1 MSHHHFLI
9 PGAVSF
15 EDYWV
20 GSALKGDT
28 GPSAL
33 APAPREDHI
42 HGSALAEGCGALSL
56 PP

>member
-1 MSHHHFLI
+1 M
-9 PGAVSF
+9 
-15 EDYWV
+15 

-56 PP
+56 SP